1 MRRADPI
8 LFLYS
13 PRFMSAATGADI
25 ESICSKCGDVWHV
38 VVAKVGD
45 TIARVQCKECGA
57 QHRYRAKDGK
67 VAAKAAPRPRAA
79 KVTKAPVERFER
91 PQVAA
96 DLTRPTRTYHPTE
109 RFEIGDRV
117 EHPTFG
123 QGVVEATPE
132 PGKMTV
138 FFPVGRKVLVHA
150 KDGGGMSGLG
160 KPRPFDHASKAGLGD
175 APVAVRR
182 PADLDVIDDVGA
194 DGEVDADADA
204 DDDADPDADEAV

>member
-1 MRRADPI
+1 
-8 LFLYS
+8 
-13 PRFMSAATGADI
+13 MSVATGADI

-38 VVAKVGD
+38 VVAKVGEQ
-45 TIARVQCKECGA
+45 IARVQCKECGA
-57 QHRYRAKDGK
+57 QHRYKAKDGK
-67 VAAKAAPRPRAA
+67 AAPKAAPRPRAA

-96 DLTRPTRTYHPTE
+96 DLTRPTRNYRASE
-109 RFEIGDRV
+109 RFEIGDRI

-138 FFPVGRKVLVHA
+138 FFAVGRKVLVHA
-150 KDGGGMSGLG
+150 KGDSSMSGLG

-182 PADLDVIDDVGA
+182 PADLDEPSA
-194 DGEVDADADA
+194 DEPDA
-204 DDDADPDADEAV
+204 DADPDADTDESDADGDEN